1 MYAFLQSP
9 LTSNTVNDFILLT
22 HVLVMR
28 VPNWSQA
35 WRNSE
40 FPSHLYRAGLAD
52 LQQLGVLL
60 IDNIFREES
69 RFSVAF
75 FIWGIY

>member
-40 FPSHLYRAGLAD
+40 FPSHLYRAGA
-52 LQQLGVLL
+52 
-60 IDNIFREES
+60 S
-69 RFSVAF
+69 
-75 FIWGIY
+75 